1 MKLLLAFLLY
11 CWAGTTWGQARTA
24 LPVDPTTH
32 RIRYT
37 ALVPAAGRSQVDLLA
52 CARAWAKGIGTSD
65 KPAVS
70 TSTPDTEVLV
80 AYRSQPFAYT
90 YAYTPATKGT
100 PQHYT
105 VRMVLH
111 YKAQL
116 SLQQGRYR
124 YEVTD
129 FDFEYPTAKPSSP
142 TRLPAEDNLIHTR
155 PINERGASMLT
166 AERTSFEETVTK
178 LLAQLQQQMSTPAN
192 PIGVE

>member
-1 MKLLLAFLLY
+1 M
-11 CWAGTTWGQARTA
+11 
-24 LPVDPTTH
+24 
-32 RIRYT
+32 
-37 ALVPAAGRSQVDLLA
+37 
-52 CARAWAKGIGTSD
+52 
-65 KPAVS
+65 S

-80 AYRSQPFAYT
+80 AYGTQPFAYT
-90 YAYTPATKGT
+90 YAYRPPTKAT

-105 VRMVLH
+105 IRLVLH
-111 YKAQL
+111 YRAIL

-129 FDFEYPTAKPSSP
+129 FDFEYPTAKPSSL

-166 AERTSFEETVTK
+166 AERTRFEETVTK

-192 PIGVE
+192 PTGVE